1 VYQSFYN
8 LTGKPFRLS
17 PDPAFFFPSRG
28 HKRALA
34 YLRYGLHQNEGF
46 VVITGSPGTGK
57 TTLAQILLEEMG
69 EKNVVVAHLTTTQLE
84 ADDMLRMVAAS
95 FGLRYESL
103 DKAALLKTIESFLL
117 ARSREGKR
125 ALLVIDEAQNLPAR
139 SLEELRMLS
148 NLQIGDKA
156 LLQTFLLGQIQFRN
170 MLDNPDLEQLRQRV
184 IANFHLS
191 PLAADE
197 SQRYIESRLK
207 HVNWKND
214 PHFAEVAFEKIHEYT
229 EGVPRRINMLCDRI
243 LLFACMEDT
252 HNITGEVVDLV
263 KKELEQE
270 VSGGSVKTQARTLT
284 SPEPSSESAAPGSTK
299 EPAYNAKAS
308 VNATSQ
314 LAEELKNVTQKSAPA
329 FKGEDITASAAK
341 PKPEQSAEPE
351 VASAEPKA
359 KSTTAKNA
367 FETGK
372 NRQRAEPTLP
382 ENFDSDDEDFIEIT
396 EDFISAF
403 DKNMSIS
410 DDANEASEKSL
421 LNTSAR
427 LREKQPSAS
436 DKSDKNKQKQDNKQS
451 QSAVKQEQESKDKPV
466 VAKQPEREEIDQDV
480 LGNTVKH
487 KKPAVTD
494 AEDDDIAINL
504 TPEPPPQISERDLFR
519 VIPGGKDNH
528 ATAPTKEPKVVTPPA
543 AQVAP
548 TSEDVVLR
556 RILRLVLAFH
566 RSPSSFPGLDDPTQ
580 PLPEGVSEL
589 LELAVSDDQV
599 LTKVSPAAVMGISP
613 VMLRAAV
620 RFFVRRTLFASKGDY
635 YRILG
640 LPPNATVADV
650 ERHYDLLMRLLRQD
664 KQPGAAECVDRVG
677 RAYEELM
684 RLDNVPVKSEDA
696 YDQPEDKAAAVLE
709 ALENPELTI
718 DFGREFKPKEQ
729 ATPVSAYLGAG
740 KDSYIPD
747 PRIARRRIHL
757 LGQAA
762 ILGIGALVVVLGIF
776 ITQLEPSDSVESKP
790 VSNTPAN
797 IADADDA
804 SRQEQRRLDLSFN
817 DGSSASTGTSASG
830 SSDASSQTV
839 ESPTAETKEDE
850 PVSPVVRE
858 TKNRDE
864 PPVKV
869 VAKSESSTS
878 DTGQTISLPTKSAK
892 AVESVPVQEFHPE
905 PATAS
910 SSTKTATKTV
920 QASSE
925 STSGGTRSVL
935 QQAAPVAVVGVAAA
949 SASKSSVT
957 SPVANE
963 AATTSKFTSIPV
975 EEKTAVTTSQ
985 SAQVVPV
992 LPKNAISSGASSVQS
1007 LPGELASSPESS
1019 TVAKMEPV
1027 PVVSQQITEISQP
1040 MLDKLLKDFSS
1051 SFKSGDLDNLMG
1063 MFTAASRTNSQTTK
1077 QGIEEEYRKVFSNT
1091 ATRSMTLVAST
1102 WNNEGRFARGTGQY
1116 SANLR
1121 PNGGSPVSV
1130 KGEYTM
1136 QLQLDGDNLK
1146 ISRFYLSEDLPV
1158 SRLKA
1163 QTGPSQTDLN
1173 ALLSGFTEAYENGD
1187 INRLMNLFADNAQ
1200 TNDQNTLAG
1209 IRKDHVDL
1217 FNATEARQ
1225 MFLKDVK
1232 WDVKGNTATGKG
1244 NFEVLVQSKG
1254 QSSFATVKGKIT
1266 LEAVKTTDGVKLS
1279 KFFHQVQQ

>member
-156 LLQTFLLGQIQFRN
+156 LLQTFLLGQVQFRN

-214 PHFAEVAFEKIHEYT
+214 PHFAEVAFEKIHEYS

-270 VSGGSVKTQARTLT
+270 VSGGSVKSQARTYT
-284 SPEPSSESAAPGSTK
+284 EPGSLSETETPGSLK

-314 LAEELKNVTQKSAPA
+314 LAQELKNVTQKRAPEY
-329 FKGEDITASAAK
+329 KGEDITASTAK
-341 PKPEQSAEPE
+341 PKLEQPAEPE
-351 VASAEPKA
+351 IASTKL
-359 KSTTAKNA
+359 KSKHTTARNT

-372 NRQRAEPTLP
+372 NKQRTEPSLP
-382 ENFDSDDEDFIEIT
+382 ENFDSEDEDFIEIT

-410 DDANEASEKSL
+410 EDANEASEKSL
-421 LNTSAR
+421 LNTSAK
-427 LREKQPSAS
+427 LREKQSATS
-436 DKSDKNKQKQDNKQS
+436 GKSDKKEQKQEYKQQKS
-451 QSAVKQEQESKDKPV
+451 SVNLEQQTKDKPV
-466 VAKQPEREEIDQDV
+466 VTSQPEQADMDQDV

-487 KKPAVTD
+487 KKPAETHTEGNSVS
-494 AEDDDIAINL
+494 ISL

-528 ATAPTKEPKVVTPPA
+528 TTAPTSEPKVVTPPA

-620 RFFVRRTLFASKGDY
+620 RFFVRRTLFASKGDH

-640 LPPNATVADV
+640 LSASATVADV

-684 RLDNVPVKSEDA
+684 RLDNVPAKSEDS
-696 YDQPEDKAAAVLE
+696 YDKPEDKAAAVLE

-718 DFGREFKPKEQ
+718 DFSREIKPKEQ
-729 ATPVSAYLGAG
+729 ATPVSAYLGSG

-776 ITQLEPSDSVESKP
+776 ITQLEPSDSIETKP
-790 VSNTPAN
+790 TTIKPAN
-797 IADADDA
+797 IADETNT
-804 SRQEQRRLDLSFN
+804 QEQRRLDLSFN
-817 DGSSASTGTSASG
+817 DGSSQAAGATASG
-830 SSDASSQTV
+830 SSSTPSQSE
-839 ESPTAETKEDE
+839 ESVNAETKEDE
-850 PVSPVVRE
+850 PVAAVVRE
-858 TKNRDE
+858 TKTHDE

-869 VAKSESSTS
+869 ASKSESSVS
-878 DTGQTISLPTKSAK
+878 STGTISLPTKHTK
-892 AVESVPVQEFHPE
+892 AAESVPVQEFHSAA
-905 PATAS
+905 ATES
-910 SSTKTATKTV
+910 SATKTV
-920 QASSE
+920 QPGASTKENAS
-925 STSGGTRSVL
+925 TRSVL
-935 QQAAPVAVVGVAAA
+935 QQAAPVAVVGVATASSTKEQAA
-949 SASKSSVT
+949 SAAVDSPVT
-957 SPVANE
+957 S
-963 AATTSKFTSIPV
+963 SKFTSIPV
-975 EEKTAVTTSQ
+975 EEK
-985 SAQVVPV
+985 
-992 LPKNAISSGASSVQS
+992 SS
-1007 LPGELASSPESS
+1007 LASSQSTQIVPVRPKEAVSTGLSSVAVPPGEIASSSETSS

-1027 PVVSQQITEISQP
+1027 PAVSQRITEISQP
-1040 MLDKLLKDFSS
+1040 MLDNLLKDFSS
-1051 SFKSGDLDNLMG
+1051 SFESGNLDNLMG
-1063 MFTAASRTNSQTTK
+1063 MFTAASRTNTQTTK
-1077 QGIEEEYRKVFSNT
+1077 QGIEDEYRKVFSST
-1091 ATRSMTLVAST
+1091 AARSMTLVASN

-1116 SANLR
+1116 SANLK
-1121 PNGGSPVSV
+1121 PKSGSPITV

-1158 SRLKA
+1158 SRLKV
-1163 QTGPSQTDLN
+1163 QTGPSSTDLN

-1209 IRKDHVDL
+1209 IRKDHVEL
-1217 FNATEARQ
+1217 FDATDARQ

-1266 LEAVKTTDGVKLS
+1266 LEAVKTPNGVKLS
-1279 KFFHQVQQ
+1279 KFFHQVEQ